1 MTSARPNSALTTA
14 AHLLREEAGRVL
26 EQWKVALCTGD
37 EVEVAHMVAR
47 AHELNG
53 RTKGGG

>member
-1 MTSARPNSALTTA
+1 MTSARPNSALSTA
-14 AHLLREEAGRVL
+14 AHLLREEAGQVL
-26 EQWKVALCTGD
+26 KVALCTGD

-47 AHELNG
+47 APELNG